1 MVGTGEKT
9 EKKKRKSL
17 PQIFKQNISN
27 LEKYQVISEQITYI
41 AEDIRKNKLLRF
53 RLNHFK
59 YIDLSLYEEEDYET
73 EGYYL

>member
-1 MVGTGEKT
+1 MAV
-9 EKKKRKSL
+9 KRLNSYL
-17 PQIFKQNISN
+17 GI

-59 YIDLSLYEEEDYET
+59 HLNLFSIDEEYLDE